1 MKRDLIGKKPMV
13 YYAGKP
19 IQKSHPDLEPYSK
32 PAIKLQTTILEKL
45 KNRTIYSPGPS
56 LIKSAVLHFLLQSF
70 RIP

>member
-1 MKRDLIGKKPMV
+1 MKRDLIGQKPMV

-19 IQKSHPDLEPYSK
+19 IQTSHPDLEPYTK
-32 PAIKLQTTILEKL
+32 PAIELQTTILEKL

>member
-1 MKRDLIGKKPMV
+1 MKRDLIGQKPIV

-19 IQKSHPDLEPYSK
+19 IQTSHPDLEPYSK
-32 PAIKLQTTILEKL
+32 QTTILEKL

>member
-1 MKRDLIGKKPMV
+1 MKRDLIGQKPMV

-19 IQKSHPDLEPYSK
+19 IQKSHADLEPYTK
-32 PAIKLQTTILEKL
+32 PAIELQTTILEKL
-45 KNRTIYSPGPS
+45 KNRTIYSPSPS